1 MTALFPSFARRAL
14 LGLAIAASLTGCA
27 APPERADPALLSRID
42 VVLRQ
47 ADPARA
53 TALILSTS
61 QVKTGEALAAD
72 IRTAAGGHAYVFQLG
87 TDGRSL
93 SLVFPNSIDGA
104 NFTPAGSTLQ
114 LPRPNWKMSTKG
126 PAGIGYL
133 IAVVTEQPLDL
144 MALQAELAKGQ
155 LMVSAPYGAA
165 LAPYREVAP

>member
-1 MTALFPSFARRAL
+1 MTPSISMIARRGL
-14 LGLAIAASLTGCA
+14 LGLAIAASLVGCA
-27 APPERADPALLSRID
+27 TPPDRAEPALLSRID

-53 TALILSTS
+53 TALLLSTS

-72 IRTAAGGHAYVFQLG
+72 LRTAAGGHAYVFQLG

-104 NFTPAGSTLQ
+104 NFAPAGSTMQ
-114 LPRPNWKMSTKG
+114 LPRPTWKMSTKG
-126 PAGIGYL
+126 PSGVGYL
-133 IAVVTEQPLDL
+133 LAVITEQPLDL

-155 LMVSAPYGAA
+155 LMVSSSYGAA
-165 LAPYREVAP
+165 LATYREVAP